1 MFIIYC
7 RRTHLPSA
15 AISIYLYLSLYMYM
29 YTFIDIYIIICKT
42 LSLSIYIYI
51 YIYIYTAHFP
61 LSRSELNVSH
71 PLFFFSDSGANQRY
85 CKSWECHAS
94 IGTPI
99 CGIEPREAGSL
110 GGISPNAPQE
120 KLTGG
125 VYGGG
130 GGTLSIV
137 LPAGTARSFG
147 AHACAMDLRTALALV
162 QHVLCV
168 STLPTLKI
176 RAYRTRF
183 SSSATAAAVHGS
195 AMRRSVLQSAAS
207 SRGKQARSA
216 VFHQTQPYLHPR
228 GRGAPC
234 HQRGRNGSDH

>member
-42 LSLSIYIYI
+42 LSLSLYIYI
-51 YIYIYTAHFP
+51 YIQHT
-61 LSRSELNVSH
+61 SH
-71 PLFFFSDSGANQRY
+71 SQDP
-85 CKSWECHAS
+85 
-94 IGTPI
+94 
-99 CGIEPREAGSL
+99 SL
-110 GGISPNAPQE
+110 M
-120 KLTGG
+120 
-125 VYGGG
+125 
-130 GGTLSIV
+130 
-137 LPAGTARSFG
+137 
-147 AHACAMDLRTALALV
+147 C
-162 QHVLCV
+162 
-168 STLPTLKI
+168 
-176 RAYRTRF
+176 RTRF
-183 SSSATAAAVHGS
+183 SSSATAGLIKGTASHGS

-216 VFHQTQPYLHPR
+216 VFHQTQTYLHPR